1 MQPVTFNGQSVK
13 PGKVVCIGKNYAAHI
28 AEMASV
34 PADDMV
40 VFMKPSTAIG
50 PHLVSV
56 MNEPLHYEGEICF
69 MMLDGQV
76 GAVGFGL
83 DLTKRATQAKLKAA
97 GLPWERSKAFTG
109 SALFSDFVP
118 APKSLDQ
125 LGIELQVDGSL
136 RQKGDVSL
144 MLYPPLIILQEL
156 AQFCQL
162 EDYDIVMTGTPAGV
176 GMVQAGECFQGR
188 ILDGDHEL
196 VCAEW
201 TAV

>member
-50 PHLVSV
+50 QHLVAV

-144 MLYPPLIILQEL
+144 MLYTPLIILQEL
-156 AQFCQL
+156 SQFVSWRTT
-162 EDYDIVMTGTPAGV
+162 ISS
-176 GMVQAGECFQGR
+176 
-188 ILDGDHEL
+188 
-196 VCAEW
+196 
-201 TAV
+201 

>member
-1 MQPVTFNGQSVK
+1 MPPITFNGQPIT

-28 AEMASV
+28 EEMASV

-40 VFMKPSTAIG
+40 VFMKPATSIG
-50 PHLVSV
+50 QQLMSV
-56 MNEPLHYEGEICF
+56 MDEPLHYEGEICL

-76 GAVGFGL
+76 AGVGFGL
-83 DLTKRATQAKLKAA
+83 DLTKRATQTKLKAA

-118 APKSLDQ
+118 APEALDR

-144 MLYPPLIILQEL
+144 MLYPPPIILQEL
-156 AQFCQL
+156 NQFLQL
-162 EDYDIVMTGTPAGV
+162 QDYDIVMTGTPAGV
-176 GMVQAGECFQGR
+176 GMVQAGECFRGR
-188 ILDGDHEL
+188 ILDGEQEL
-196 VCAEW
+196 VAAEW

>member
-1 MQPVTFNGQSVK
+1 MPPITFNGQAIT

-28 AEMASV
+28 EEMASV

-40 VFMKPSTAIG
+40 VFMKPATSIG
-50 PHLVSV
+50 QQLMSV
-56 MNEPLHYEGEICF
+56 MDEPLHYEGEICL

-76 GAVGFGL
+76 AGVGFGL

-118 APKSLDQ
+118 APEALDR
-125 LGIELQVDGSL
+125 LGIELKVDGSL

-144 MLYPPLIILQEL
+144 MLYPPPIILQEL
-156 AQFCQL
+156 NQFLQL
-162 EDYDIVMTGTPAGV
+162 QDYDIVMTGTPAGV
-176 GMVQAGECFQGR
+176 GMVQAGECFRGR
-188 ILDGDHEL
+188 ILDGEQEL
-196 VCAEW
+196 VAAEW